1 MKKYRELKKR
11 EVQMDEFLENFE
23 ETKKN
28 ENEQLATT
36 RKNIV
41 SLLELIS
48 KVSCFW

>member
-28 ENEQLATT
+28 ETEQLAAT
-36 RKNIV
+36 KKSIV
-41 SLLELIS
+41 SQLELIS
-48 KVSCFW
+48 KVNLK